1 MIGIDIVIAVKKNE
15 SFFVHS
21 GIVTRPQGVQG
32 VPVNTL
38 PCQQIQ
44 PGQPQQ
50 QSLGSPALGTNLNAL
65 GVLNQQGN
73 RLLFP
78 VQQQPNAQQASQ
90 QAQQQPQ
97 QQTQQQNVVS
107 LPGPS
112 PTTSNPGLSPFG
124 NPLSQGSTTTSTNS
138 QFPATSNG
146 PVSLPQVSPAGQNS
160 QSNQFSDMLK
170 NNLMGPSP
178 SSFVQ
183 QQQQP
188 PQQQNVMTQQ
198 QPNQQAVTQN
208 NTPRIPSSG
217 ADTITAQLPTSTGPK
232 SASSSRGPS
241 PAPAT
246 PIQSSPATVTAASMG
261 KSIQHINYFRKI
273 IKNSYC

>member
-1 MIGIDIVIAVKKNE
+1 M
-15 SFFVHS
+15 
-21 GIVTRPQGVQG
+21 
-32 VPVNTL
+32 
-38 PCQQIQ
+38 
-44 PGQPQQ
+44 
-50 QSLGSPALGTNLNAL
+50 
-65 GVLNQQGN
+65 LNQQGN

-78 VQQQPNAQQASQ
+78 VQQQQNAQQAPQ
-90 QAQQQPQ
+90 QAQQPPQ
-97 QQTQQQNVVS
+97 QQQPNVVS

-124 NPLSQGSTTTSTNS
+124 NPLSQGSTSTNS
-138 QFPATSNG
+138 QFPTTSNG

-160 QSNQFSDMLK
+160 QNNFSDMLK

-183 QQQQP
+183 QQQQQQN
-188 PQQQNVMTQQ
+188 QQQNVMTQQ
-198 QPNQQAVTQN
+198 QPNQQTVTQN

-261 KSIQHINYFRKI
+261 KSIRNISQFNK
-273 IKNSYC
+273 

>member
-1 MIGIDIVIAVKKNE
+1 M
-15 SFFVHS
+15 
-21 GIVTRPQGVQG
+21 
-32 VPVNTL
+32 
-38 PCQQIQ
+38 
-44 PGQPQQ
+44 
-50 QSLGSPALGTNLNAL
+50 NAL

-78 VQQQPNAQQASQ
+78 VQQQNAQQPPQ

-97 QQTQQQNVVS
+97 QTQQQPNLVG

-124 NPLSQGSTTTSTNS
+124 NPLSQGSTSAASTNS

-183 QQQQP
+183 QQQQ
-188 PQQQNVMTQQ
+188 NVMTQQ
-198 QPNQQAVTQN
+198 QPNQQAVTLN

-246 PIQSSPATVTAASMG
+246 PIQSSPAAVSAASMG
-261 KSIQHINYFRKI
+261 EYYKEINIFH
-273 IKNSYC
+273 C

>member
-1 MIGIDIVIAVKKNE
+1 M
-15 SFFVHS
+15 
-21 GIVTRPQGVQG
+21 
-32 VPVNTL
+32 
-38 PCQQIQ
+38 
-44 PGQPQQ
+44 QQ
-50 QSLGSPALGTNLNAL
+50 Q
-65 GVLNQQGN
+65 Q
-73 RLLFP
+73 
-78 VQQQPNAQQASQ
+78 NAQQAPQ
-90 QAQQQPQ
+90 QAQQQLQQ
-97 QQTQQQNVVS
+97 QQTQQQPNVVS

-183 QQQQP
+183 QQQQNVLT
-188 PQQQNVMTQQ
+188 QQQQ
-198 QPNQQAVTQN
+198 QPNQQAITQN

-261 KSIQHINYFRKI
+261 KCNRDIDNFNKSL
-273 IKNSYC
+273 

>member
-1 MIGIDIVIAVKKNE
+1 M
-15 SFFVHS
+15 
-21 GIVTRPQGVQG
+21 
-32 VPVNTL
+32 
-38 PCQQIQ
+38 
-44 PGQPQQ
+44 
-50 QSLGSPALGTNLNAL
+50 
-65 GVLNQQGN
+65 
-73 RLLFP
+73 FP
-78 VQQQPNAQQASQ
+78 VQQQNV
-90 QAQQQPQ
+90 Q
-97 QQTQQQNVVS
+97 QQTQQQQQQQNQQPNVVG

-124 NPLSQGSTTTSTNS
+124 NPLSQGSATSTNS
-138 QFPATSNG
+138 QFPANNNG

-160 QSNQFSDMLK
+160 QTNQFSDMLK

-183 QQQQP
+183 QQQQNVMA
-188 PQQQNVMTQQ
+188 QQQQS
-198 QPNQQAVTQN
+198 NQQAVTQN

-246 PIQSSPATVTAASMG
+246 PIQSSPASVSNSSMG
-261 KSIQHINYFRKI
+261 K
-273 IKNSYC
+273 

>member
-1 MIGIDIVIAVKKNE
+1 MIF
-15 SFFVHS
+15 SHS

-32 VPVNTL
+32 VPVNSL

-50 QSLGSPALGTNLNAL
+50 QGLGSPALGTNLNAL
-65 GVLNQQGN
+65 GVLNQQGT

-78 VQQQPNAQQASQ
+78 VQQQN
-90 QAQQQPQ
+90 AQQQPQ
-97 QQTQQQNVVS
+97 QAQQQQQNQQQSNLVG

-124 NPLSQGSTTTSTNS
+124 NPLSQGSTTATSTNS

-160 QSNQFSDMLK
+160 QTNQFSDMLK

-183 QQQQP
+183 QQQQ
-188 PQQQNVMTQQ
+188 QNVMAQQQ
-198 QPNQQAVTQN
+198 QPNQQVVTQN

-246 PIQSSPATVTAASMG
+246 PIQSSPAAVSAASMG
-261 KSIQHINYFRKI
+261 KSEITVYQIYMYEFTDYKEF
-273 IKNSYC
+273 

>member
-1 MIGIDIVIAVKKNE
+1 MLLNRKLLYDL
-15 SFFVHS
+15 
-21 GIVTRPQGVQG
+21 GIVTRPQGV
-32 VPVNTL
+32 PVNAL

-44 PGQPQQ
+44 PGQNQQ
-50 QSLGSPALGTNLNAL
+50 QQGLGSPALGSNLNAL

-78 VQQQPNAQQASQ
+78 VQQQQNAQQPPQ
-90 QAQQQPQ
+90 QTQQQSQ
-97 QQTQQQNVVS
+97 QQTQQQPNVVS

-124 NPLSQGSTTTSTNS
+124 NPLSQGSTTATSSNS

-183 QQQQP
+183 QQQ
-188 PQQQNVMTQQ
+188 NVMTQQ
-198 QPNQQAVTQN
+198 QQSNQQTVTQN

-246 PIQSSPATVTAASMG
+246 PIQSSPAAVSAASMG
-261 KSIQHINYFRKI
+261 E
-273 IKNSYC
+273 

>member
-1 MIGIDIVIAVKKNE
+1 M
-15 SFFVHS
+15 S
-21 GIVTRPQGVQG
+21 
-32 VPVNTL
+32 
-38 PCQQIQ
+38 
-44 PGQPQQ
+44 
-50 QSLGSPALGTNLNAL
+50 AL

-78 VQQQPNAQQASQ
+78 VQQQQNAQQTQQSQ
-90 QAQQQPQ
+90 QQQ
-97 QQTQQQNVVS
+97 QQTQQQQPNVVG

-124 NPLSQGSTTTSTNS
+124 NPLSQGSTTTTSTNS

-146 PVSLPQVSPAGQNS
+146 PVSLPQVSPAGQSQNS
-160 QSNQFSDMLK
+160 QFNDMIK
-170 NNLMGPSP
+170 SNLMS

-183 QQQQP
+183 QQQQQQQ
-188 PQQQNVMTQQ
+188 QQQNAMTQQ
-198 QPNQQAVTQN
+198 QTNQQSVTQN

-246 PIQSSPATVTAASMG
+246 PIQSSPAAVTAASMG
-261 KSIQHINYFRKI
+261 EYYKALI
-273 IKNSYC
+273 IASSQYYNWIS

>member
-1 MIGIDIVIAVKKNE
+1 MI
-15 SFFVHS
+15 HS

-50 QSLGSPALGTNLNAL
+50 GLGSPALGTNLNAL

-78 VQQQPNAQQASQ
+78 VQQQQNAQQAPQQ

-97 QQTQQQNVVS
+97 QQTQQQPNVVS

-124 NPLSQGSTTTSTNS
+124 NPLSQGSTTTTSANS

-183 QQQQP
+183 QQQQ
-188 PQQQNVMTQQ
+188 NVLTQQQ

-261 KSIQHINYFRKI
+261 KCNLHLSKFNK
-273 IKNSYC
+273 